1 MNLVAKAT
9 VRQFKRKKGKKKRRN
24 DNEDTLDFDKP
35 PLLEAVVDWN
45 ESDDD
50 QSIDLPDLEEIADT
64 ANNKGPEEAA
74 KDEDEIINVFETL
87 TEEEQ
92 T

>member
-1 MNLVAKAT
+1 LNLVAKAT
-9 VRQFKRKKGKKKRRN
+9 VHQFERKKGKKKRHS
-24 DNEDTLDFDKP
+24 DNEDTLDFDEL

-74 KDEDEIINVFETL
+74 KDEDEIVNVFETL